1 MDIQNEIYWKRKDLE
16 AKAKGYKICDKSLF
30 KRKELFETITI
41 LGVLLIYFLF
51 GIIIGIIAS
60 IQLLYQFGFLVV

>member
-30 KRKELFETITI
+30 KRKNYLK
-41 LGVLLIYFLF
+41 
-51 GIIIGIIAS
+51 
-60 IQLLYQFGFLVV
+60 QLQFWVFY